1 MFSLSVLVLMMSS
14 LAGVFQTYKLSQK
27 HPGTCF
33 LGLPQ
38 WFTSKES
45 ACKAGDSDLISG
57 SGRSPG
63 GGNVTPLQ
71 YYCLGNPMDR

>member
-1 MFSLSVLVLMMSS
+1 MCL
-14 LAGVFQTYKLSQK
+14 KK

-45 ACKAGDSDLISG
+45 AGKAGDSDLIPG

-71 YYCLGNPMDR
+71 YSGEISWTEEPGGLQSTGSQKVRHS